1 MRKDV
6 DKMPTLIILVLAIL
20 LLYNTSEM
28 QIITLAIVMPV
39 VVAIGKFIGH
49 LNDEYTFYKQMKQRE
64 LDNKERERQKAETEL
79 KLKIEAQRRRE
90 LNKKHAEK
98 VYSDILNG
106 KRPPINFDEIFQ
118 QKLDSRNP
126 EIILFCRKNNITL
139 DDLIILNDKLYNR
152 MY

>member
-1 MRKDV
+1 
-6 DKMPTLIILVLAIL
+6 MPTLIILALGIL
-20 LLYNTSEM
+20 LLYSTSEA
-28 QIITLAIVMPV
+28 QIIAVTILMPIVAV
-39 VVAIGKFIGH
+39 ICKIIEY
-49 LNDEYTFYKQMKQRE
+49 LIDEYTLYKQMKQRE
-64 LDNKERERQKAETEL
+64 LDNKERERQKAEAEL
-79 KLKIEAQRRRE
+79 KLKIEAQKRHE

-98 VYSDILNG
+98 LYSDILNG

-152 MY
+152 IY